1 MHQKVSSLIWS
12 FLLFVLPVAIP
23 MNHLDAH
30 ADSPDP
36 DEIAHMKFGHAK
48 VEGVVTQL
56 KSGLYTV
63 RTSAGTN
70 YNLAESVAVRYGL
83 DVIKVGDEMILYI
96 NEGNNVMDA
105 RKKGTHNL
113 SPHFMSGS
121 LISINYGV
129 SQMTVLMSDGKKKS
143 FKLRP
148 ASRMFTDIAV
158 GTPVT
163 FATNEVGEVIDLHVD
178 STSDVQR
185 SGLNPDNKSA
195 LKGFRHLGKTE

>member
-36 DEIAHMKFGHAK
+36 DEIAHMKFGHTK

-56 KSGLYTV
+56 K
-63 RTSAGTN
+63 
-70 YNLAESVAVRYGL
+70 SVAVRYGL

-178 STSDVQR
+178 STSDVPR

>member
-1 MHQKVSSLIWS
+1 MHHNVTSLIWS
-12 FLLFVLPVAIP
+12 LLLVVLPVAIP

-36 DEIAHMKFGHAK
+36 DEIAHMKFGHTKA
-48 VEGVVTQL
+48 EGVVTQL

-63 RTSAGTN
+63 RTSTNTN
-70 YNLAESVAVRYGL
+70 YTLAESVAVRYGQ
-83 DVIKVGDEMILYI
+83 DVPKVGDEMILYI
-96 NEGNNVMDA
+96 DEGNHVMDA
-105 RKKGTHNL
+105 RKKGTQSL
-113 SPHFMSGS
+113 SPHFISGS
-121 LISINYGV
+121 LVSINYGV

-148 ASRMFTDIAV
+148 ASQMYTDIAV

-178 STSDVQR
+178 STSDVPQ

>member
-36 DEIAHMKFGHAK
+36 DEIAHMKFGHTK

-105 RKKGTHNL
+105 RKKGRITFLLILCPEAL
-113 SPHFMSGS
+113 SP
-121 LISINYGV
+121 SIMVY
-129 SQMTVLMSDGKKKS
+129 
-143 FKLRP
+143 LR
-148 ASRMFTDIAV
+148 
-158 GTPVT
+158 
-163 FATNEVGEVIDLHVD
+163 
-178 STSDVQR
+178 
-185 SGLNPDNKSA
+185 
-195 LKGFRHLGKTE
+195 

>member
-1 MHQKVSSLIWS
+1 MHQNVSSWS
-12 FLLFVLPVAIP
+12 LLLFVLPVTIS

-30 ADSPDP
+30 ADSPDS
-36 DEIAHMKFGHAK
+36 DEIAHMKFGHTK

-63 RTSAGTN
+63 RTSTGTN
-70 YNLAESVAVRYGL
+70 YSLAESVAVRHGL

-96 NEGNNVMDA
+96 NEGNAVMDA
-105 RKKGTHNL
+105 RKKGTHDL

-121 LISINYGV
+121 LVSINYDV
-129 SQMTVLMSDGKKKS
+129 SEMTVLMSDGKKS

-148 ASRMFTDIAV
+148 ASQMFRDIAV

-178 STSDVQR
+178 STSDVPR